1 MNAQGSAH
9 FDHWRR
15 LGWCSAQELAALL
28 WGQEWTPT
36 CKGQTER
43 DLIWLSPEAASLCQ
57 AVLFADVFSE
67 HATIMTRLRVP
78 SITQLNRVWPLPSP
92 IPWGD
97 VSSHWYELEAPPL
110 DFDCSVDHQ
119 WASWAHGWE
128 TSLDSHV
135 ASQPSGKLHA
145 GQKGR
150 LQRSSPQWRAAQTPL
165 VRPSRSG
172 EVVLT

>member
-1 MNAQGSAH
+1 
-9 FDHWRR
+9 
-15 LGWCSAQELAALL
+15 
-28 WGQEWTPT
+28 
-36 CKGQTER
+36 
-43 DLIWLSPEAASLCQ
+43 
-57 AVLFADVFSE
+57 
-67 HATIMTRLRVP
+67 MTRLRVP

-97 VSSHWYELEAPPL
+97 VSSHWYESEAPPL

-172 EVVLT
+172 EVVLRNDLIGNDVKRWFKQLRRLQSFVAAAFQNKLHVSAIYLSS